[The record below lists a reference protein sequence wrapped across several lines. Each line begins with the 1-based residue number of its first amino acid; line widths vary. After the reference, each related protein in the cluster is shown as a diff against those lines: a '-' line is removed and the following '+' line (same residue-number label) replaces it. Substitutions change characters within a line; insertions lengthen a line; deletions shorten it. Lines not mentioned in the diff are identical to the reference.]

1 MGFWIEC
8 LAIAQMNRE
17 SGTRITGEEPRNE
30 FSDGASTREPDE
42 NRMWFA
48 LAYTLEMCD
57 NAIVRDVIGMYPVL
71 LRVTACAIARAND
84 DANVVLSRNA
94 SEVMQQIL
102 FASPKGPIAAKS
114 FWRRMAV
121 RSEKFINDVYEAARL
136 VKGIDEAQRVALN
149 ILKLVYML
157 LLTGDAVSARKIMEI
172 LVAEVPQ
179 ASYMFSPL
187 IQWESMLMGC
197 DAVKAL

>member
-1 MGFWIEC
+1 MT
-8 LAIAQMNRE
+8 L
-17 SGTRITGEEPRNE
+17 
-30 FSDGASTREPDE
+30 TREPDE

-48 LAYTLEMCD
+48 LAYTFEMCD

-102 FASPKGPIAAKS
+102 SPSPKGPIAAKS

-121 RSEKFINDVYEAARL
+121 RSETFIDDVYEAARL

-157 LLTGDAVSARKIMEI
+157 LLTGGAGGAKIMEI

-187 IQWESMLMGC
+187 IQWESRLMGSTPSRRSTLKSAWTTPC
-197 DAVKAL
+197 